1 MKILVDS
8 DSCPVKD
15 LVHDISIK
23 ENIDIFFITSISHY
37 NINSDID
44 SSKFIYVD
52 NMKESADIEII
63 NRLDVNDIVVTDDY
77 GLASLVLSKKCYA
90 ISTKGYIYSEENIS
104 GLLTSRYLASIQR
117 KRKNKV
123 KSTNKK
129 RQDYDDKK
137 FIKEFIKLIYLIRRK
152 IDFSGE

>member
-15 LVHDISIK
+15 LAYDIATK

-37 NINSDID
+37 TINSDIN
-44 SSKFIYVD
+44 SSHFIYVD

-63 NRLDVNDIVVTDDY
+63 NRLEKGDIVITDDY
-77 GLASLVLSKKCYA
+77 GLASLVLEKNCYA
-90 ISTKGYIYSEENIS
+90 ISTKGYIYNKDNINS
-104 GLLTSRYLASIQR
+104 LLTSRYLGSIQR
-117 KRKNKV
+117 KMNKRI

-129 RQDYDDKK
+129 RQNYDDEK
-137 FIKEFIKLIYLIRRK
+137 FKEEFIKLIYLIRRK
-152 IDFSGE
+152 